1 MSYLI
6 ANMIEKIKKEMQD
19 KALNIRITIKD
30 WWFLRPMQ
38 FPTAG
43 QWHSAPYIE
52 QLQSTHFGI

>member
-30 WWFLRPMQ
+30 
-38 FPTAG
+38 
-43 QWHSAPYIE
+43 
-52 QLQSTHFGI
+52 